1 MDVIKENT
9 IKFIDAL
16 MVDNYKTAHQF
27 LEVIVNEKMKQRIS
41 EAAKKKNPF
50 GDDKTEKTSKSKKGV
65 KSPKKGKNGKKVPN
79 FIQAAIDNKNAKK
92 AKGTK

>member
-27 LEVIVNEKMKQRIS
+27 LEVIVNEKIKQRIS
-41 EAAKKKNPF
+41 EAAKNKNPF
-50 GDDKTEKTSKSKKGV
+50 GEEQGKTSKGKKSKKTPAKG
-65 KSPKKGKNGKKVPN
+65 KKGKKLPN
-79 FIQAAIDNKNAKK
+79 FIQAAIDKKKKKNA
-92 AKGTK
+92 

>member
-27 LEVIVNEKMKQRIS
+27 LEVIVNEKIKNRIS
-41 EAAKKKNPF
+41 EAAKNKNPF
-50 GDDKTEKTSKSKKGV
+50 GDKEEKTPNG
-65 KSPKKGKNGKKVPN
+65 KKGKKSPPNGKKGKKGKKLPN
-79 FIQAAIDNKNAKK
+79 FIQAAIDKKKKKNA
-92 AKGTK
+92 

>member
-16 MVDNYKTAHQF
+16 LVDNYKTAHQF

-41 EAAKKKNPF
+41 EAVKKENPFAKKDEDKN
-50 GDDKTEKTSKSKKGV
+50 KAKKN
-65 KSPKKGKNGKKVPN
+65 KKGKKKLPN
-79 FIQAAIDNKNAKK
+79 FIQAAIDKKK
-92 AKGTK
+92 AKKKTSK

>member
-27 LEVIVNEKMKQRIS
+27 LEVIVNEKLKQRIS
-41 EAAKKKNPF
+41 EAAKNKNPF
-50 GDDKTEKTSKSKKGV
+50 GKDSEDK
-65 KSPKKGKNGKKVPN
+65 PKKGKKSIKGKKGKKLPS
-79 FIQAAIDNKNAKK
+79 FIQAAIEKKNAKK

>member
-16 MVDNYKTAHQF
+16 LVDNYKTAHQF

-41 EAAKKKNPF
+41 EAVKKENPF
-50 GDDKTEKTSKSKKGV
+50 GKKQEKTSND
-65 KSPKKGKNGKKVPN
+65 KKGKKSPAKGKKGKKLPN
-79 FIQAAIDNKNAKK
+79 FIQAAIDKKKKKNA
-92 AKGTK
+92 

>member
-27 LEVIVNEKMKQRIS
+27 LEVIVNEKMKQRIA
-41 EAAKKKNPF
+41 EAAKNKNPF
-50 GDDKTEKTSKSKKGV
+50 GKDDEEA
-65 KSPKKGKNGKKVPN
+65 PKKGKKRKLPN
-79 FIQAAIDNKNAKK
+79 FIQAAIDKKNAKK
-92 AKGTK
+92 AEKSK